1 MQFTVRRGHEE
12 FGPYTL
18 DQLRQFVNEGRILPN
33 DHVYD
38 GQNWIYVNQV
48 ISTQQPVLNM
58 PSGAPLKLIKVQIF
72 NLSSPMVLIWV
83 S

>member
-1 MQFTVRRGHEE
+1 MQFTVKRGHEE

-58 PSGAPLKLIKVQIF
+58 PSGAP
-72 NLSSPMVLIWV
+72 PA
-83 S
+83 